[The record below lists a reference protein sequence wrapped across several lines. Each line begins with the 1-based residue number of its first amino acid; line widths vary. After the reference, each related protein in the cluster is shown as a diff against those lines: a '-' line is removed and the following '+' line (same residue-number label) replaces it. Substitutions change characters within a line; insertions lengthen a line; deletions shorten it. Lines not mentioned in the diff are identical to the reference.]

1 MNKMTFEK
9 AKEMLEE
16 NEQYVFN
23 KEVAIEIDTIL
34 QLLIEKNIFTKQE
47 YEDVEKKR
55 RKYAEKEWDKKIQKQ
70 VDEFNEKMEDPINQ
84 IRAMLGTLK

>member
-9 AKEMLEE
+9 AKEMIEE

-34 QLLIEKNIFTKQE
+34 QLLIEKTFLLCRNMKMLR
-47 YEDVEKKR
+47 KR
-55 RKYAEKEWDKKIQKQ
+55 
-70 VDEFNEKMEDPINQ
+70 
-84 IRAMLGTLK
+84 

>member
-23 KEVAIEIDTIL
+23 KKVAIEIDTIL

-47 YEDVEKKR
+47 YEDVKKKKK
-55 RKYAEKEWDKKIQKQ
+55 KYAEKEWDKKIQKQ

>member
-55 RKYAEKEWDKKIQKQ
+55 RKYAEKKWDKEIRKK
-70 VDEFNEKMEDPINQ
+70 VDEFNEEMKDPLNQ
-84 IRAMLGTLK
+84 VRAMLGTLK